1 MSTLERRANVRHLAV
16 YTAVFLAVAAL
27 VFQPFLSQGRT
38 FIYYYAGQERDGF
51 TQHYTAFVYIG
62 RYIREFLS
70 GLLRGHFELKHFD
83 FTLGYGEDVIQSLGY
98 YGFGDPLMLLSAL
111 MPQRL
116 AEVFYQVYI
125 LLELW
130 LAGVSFAFFG
140 REKGYE
146 AGWLLPC
153 SLIYVFSGFALWA
166 GLCHPEFLAPM
177 IYFPLLLVG
186 IDRTLAGR
194 QPIFLAVVTG
204 LYALTGYYWLFM
216 GTLFA
221 CLYAL
226 VRFFEEKW
234 GLKVL
239 GSFFLRAAGG
249 YGVGLMLA
257 APVFLPNVI
266 GFLQSNRTGGE
277 RGLPALFVTAEQ
289 ARGVLHSLITPG
301 DWNFMGLAAIVLP
314 ALLLLFTRREK
325 RYRGWQVL
333 SGLLCLFCLM
343 PVVGWLCN
351 AGAYE
356 TTRWYVFFNFFAA
369 VAVLTGLDGLTVL
382 TRRSLLVYVGAILL
396 YAWAAQGERYAFGML
411 TITVLAV
418 LLLGLLRGRVGD
430 RAVCALLTVLVAG
443 NCVLNAHIAF
453 EGYMPMFA
461 EKGLV
466 DAQVASMPAN
476 AVPKGEPWQRAD
488 QDYPNNPNAS
498 MILDYAGVSSYFST
512 SNGNT
517 ARFLSDMEIPLHNKV
532 LFPDLD
538 DRTFLN
544 ALLTTR
550 WFSGEQRV
558 PYGYEPVKDGLW
570 EDKGVLPLGFT
581 YDTMVGEDVWSG
593 LPALERQEL
602 MLQAAYVPGLQE
614 SGNVPVS
621 RLTPVSITGNTVQN
635 ADWQDGQINTYR
647 SGASLTANFSGLPGC
662 ETYLRLK
669 NVSLA
674 WADTPQL
681 SVTVRA
687 GQTQR
692 TYTFSSEN
700 FLWHSGQESVLINLG
715 YSPDGLTQAELIF
728 DQPGGLKLDALEV
741 WCQPMEA
748 YDSWRD
754 QLRRESLTDVRV
766 DTDRITG
773 TITTTGQRV
782 LAFSI
787 PYSPG
792 WEISV
797 DGQRAQSL
805 KVNDLLLGVELDA
818 GAHTVQLR
826 YHSPGFRLGIALV
839 GAGLCSLGA
848 MLLYRKR
855 ERKAA

>member
-1 MSTLERRANVRHLAV
+1 
-16 YTAVFLAVAAL
+16 
-27 VFQPFLSQGRT
+27 
-38 FIYYYAGQERDGF
+38 
-51 TQHYTAFVYIG
+51 
-62 RYIREFLS
+62 
-70 GLLRGHFELKHFD
+70 
-83 FTLGYGEDVIQSLGY
+83 
-98 YGFGDPLMLLSAL
+98 
-111 MPQRL
+111 
-116 AEVFYQVYI
+116 
-125 LLELW
+125 
-130 LAGVSFAFFG
+130 
-140 REKGYE
+140 
-146 AGWLLPC
+146 
-153 SLIYVFSGFALWA
+153 
-166 GLCHPEFLAPM
+166 
-177 IYFPLLLVG
+177 
-186 IDRTLAGR
+186 
-194 QPIFLAVVTG
+194 
-204 LYALTGYYWLFM
+204 
-216 GTLFA
+216 
-221 CLYAL
+221 
-226 VRFFEEKW
+226 
-234 GLKVL
+234 
-239 GSFFLRAAGG
+239 
-249 YGVGLMLA
+249 
-257 APVFLPNVI
+257 
-266 GFLQSNRTGGE
+266 
-277 RGLPALFVTAEQ
+277 
-289 ARGVLHSLITPG
+289 
-301 DWNFMGLAAIVLP
+301 
-314 ALLLLFTRREK
+314 
-325 RYRGWQVL
+325 
-333 SGLLCLFCLM
+333 
-343 PVVGWLCN
+343 
-351 AGAYE
+351 
-356 TTRWYVFFNFFAA
+356 
-369 VAVLTGLDGLTVL
+369 
-382 TRRSLLVYVGAILL
+382 
-396 YAWAAQGERYAFGML
+396 
-411 TITVLAV
+411 
-418 LLLGLLRGRVGD
+418 
-430 RAVCALLTVLVAG
+430 
-443 NCVLNAHIAF
+443 
-453 EGYMPMFA
+453 
-461 EKGLV
+461 
-466 DAQVASMPAN
+466 MPAN